1 MARQLNTVEK
11 VEQKISLEELRS
23 LRQLKMGVNAA
34 AVPALHRNR
43 FVELGWVEMKFGG
56 YVLTAYGRYQL
67 EVRLRETGLSLLSLR
82 WRQRSEELQTI
93 ADSMTTGEAN
103 TLRVLAGQ
111 WETLAHQLEEL
122 ERLEQQEP
130 LLG

>member
-56 YVLTAYGRYQL
+56 YVLTTYGRYQL

>member
-1 MARQLNTVEK
+1 MARQLNIVEK
-11 VEQKISLEELRS
+11 IEQKISLDELRS
-23 LRQLKMGVNAA
+23 LRAFKLGVSATAISAA
-34 AVPALHRNR
+34 HRSR
-43 FVELGWVEMKFGG
+43 FIDLGWVEEKFGG
-56 YVLTAYGRYQL
+56 CVLTAYGRYQL

-103 TLRVLAGQ
+103 TLRSIATQ
-111 WETLAHQLEEL
+111 WETLARDVEQL
-122 ERLEQQEP
+122 ERLEQAEP